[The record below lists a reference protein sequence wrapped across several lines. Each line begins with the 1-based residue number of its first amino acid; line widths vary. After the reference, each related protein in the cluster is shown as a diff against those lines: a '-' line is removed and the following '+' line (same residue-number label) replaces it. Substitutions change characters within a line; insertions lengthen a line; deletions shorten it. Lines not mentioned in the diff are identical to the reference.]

1 MGNPSGTGSN
11 SGADPG
17 GQSMGGTRGSGGGA
31 THGGNGG
38 NNHSGEGGKRK
49 KKRLIGAGIQTHFV
63 EGQGPQLGTL
73 LNPAYQFQIDAQ
85 KKRQA
90 ADLER
95 RKKIKPIADPE
106 AKESE
111 RRKKASKRRREGRL
125 GTLLSNPE
133 TLG

>member
-1 MGNPSGTGSN
+1 MAYGNTG
-11 SGADPG
+11 
-17 GQSMGGTRGSGGGA
+17 QQGGGDHRGA
-31 THGGNGG
+31 GNQ
-38 NNHSGEGGKRK
+38 HSGEGGEGGNKPRRK
-49 KKRLIGAGIQTHFV
+49 KKGVGVQTHFV

-111 RRKKASKRRREGRL
+111 RRKKASRRRREGWL